1 MGGKWW
7 RVGKRK
13 GEGKVGKWE
22 RGGGKVG
29 SKGRQ
34 EGRGNREMPR
44 FNFVHGSDSF
54 INT

>member
-1 MGGKWW
+1 M
-7 RVGKRK
+7 
-13 GEGKVGKWE
+13 GEGEGGEVGEGRWE
-22 RGGGKVG
+22 GGGEGGRVG

-44 FNFVHGSDSF
+44 FNFVYGSDSF